1 MVLYY
6 APAIPG
12 MLKSEGVR
20 LHISSAFLKLVLDP
34 TISGEAGPMVKWWI
48 EDQSLYNPNLLSVPE

>member
-20 LHISSAFLKLVLDP
+20 LHISSAFLKLLLDP
-34 TISGEAGPMVKWWI
+34 TISGEAGPMVAVLVVDRRPI
-48 EDQSLYNPNLLSVPE
+48 FI